1 MNLVR
6 KGDVILVEDSML
18 SLYLVTWILVTF
30 NATVLILQVLGF
42 CINVNSDVAVVSIV
56 KMDDA
61 CLSYPAECREES

>member
-6 KGDVILVEDSML
+6 KGDIILVEDSML

-30 NATVLILQVLGF
+30 NATVLILQVLGL

-61 CLSYPAECREES
+61 